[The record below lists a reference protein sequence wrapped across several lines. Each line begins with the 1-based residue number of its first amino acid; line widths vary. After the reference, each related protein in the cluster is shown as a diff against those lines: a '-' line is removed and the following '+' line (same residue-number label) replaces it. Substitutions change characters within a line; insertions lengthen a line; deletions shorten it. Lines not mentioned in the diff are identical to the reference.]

1 MNLIKFAKVLTS
13 TAMIGVLA
21 SCTNESLEP
30 ADVDMK
36 NDFATAWL
44 KRFGL
49 IDPAQTWNTA
59 ENIMVSVDQT
69 VLGAEGTLYLYEKDP
84 ATGARSIACITSP
97 GDYVIDIYR
106 GTEKLYGRVYDKSG
120 NYQELTYALS
130 GTSRA
135 GAPAASRASITDTVD
150 KYGRWLLAAEDLGV
164 ADDFDFND
172 IVIAIYNQTGSN
184 EVEVTAM
191 AAGGIYESKVYY
203 KDMFLFEIHQAL
215 GSPVKKTGSYS
226 MINTVSFGKTGQTVT
241 VTVDDDFDIT
251 RNMGDFRIEVSKP
264 DGKVNTENY
273 SVQAP
278 EKGSTPQMLLMP
290 YSWCWPSENVRIDV
304 AYPNFKN
311 WNNDVDNF
319 SFWTEKVKASSTVAH
334 P

>member
-1 MNLIKFAKVLTS
+1 MNLIKFAKVLAG

-30 ADVDMK
+30 ADIDVK
-36 NDFATAWL
+36 NDFTTAWL

-49 IDPAQTWNTA
+49 IDSAQTWNTA

-69 VLGAEGTLYLYEKDP
+69 VLGADGTLYLYEKDP
-84 ATGARSIACITSP
+84 ATGARSIACISTP

-106 GTEKLYGRVYDKSG
+106 GTEMLYGRVYDKAG
-120 NYQELTYALS
+120 NYQELTYS
-130 GTSRA
+130 VSDTSRA
-135 GAPAASRASITDTVD
+135 DAPAASRASVSDTVD
-150 KYGRWLLAAEDLGV
+150 KYGRWLLAAEDLGE

-172 IVIAIYNQTGSN
+172 IVIAIYNQAGSN

-191 AAGGIYESKVYY
+191 AAGGVYESKVYY
-203 KDMFLFEIHQAL
+203 KDVFLFEIHQAL

-226 MINTVSFGKTGQTVT
+226 MINTYSFGKTGQTVKI
-241 VTVDDDFDIT
+241 TVDDDFDIT
-251 RNMGDFRIEVSKP
+251 RNMGDFRIEVTKAN
-264 DGKVNTENY
+264 GKLNIDTY
-273 SVQAP
+273 SVNAP
-278 EKGSTPQMLLMP
+278 ETGSTPQMLLMP
-290 YSWCWPSENVRIDV
+290 YSWSWPAEKVRIDE

-311 WNNDVDNF
+311 WNKDVDHF
-319 SFWTEKVKASSTVAH
+319 GFWTEKVKASSTISH